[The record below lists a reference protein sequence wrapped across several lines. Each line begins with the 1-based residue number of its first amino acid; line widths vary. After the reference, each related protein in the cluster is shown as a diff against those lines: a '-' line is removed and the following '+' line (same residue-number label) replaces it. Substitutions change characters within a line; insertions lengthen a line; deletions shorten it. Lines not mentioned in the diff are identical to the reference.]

1 MRGRSDDPEIYRW
14 KRTIASLVSLSRSS
28 RLASVSR
35 GGVRRRSRLRVSR
48 SIDAPWTESCGVAAD
63 ASLPWASSS
72 PKSPRRLRARESRIT
87 RQSSLADPRSRVS
100 PTLGVSAPHSRR
112 ADFPR
117 RDPHVARVRASRS
130 TPAHFSPS
138 LRAPPARRLPARV
151 LPSRASRRRAPIARR
166 LASRVRV
173 RVFASSRLRVSRAHL
188 SAASSS
194 PTWLSR
200 SL

>member
-130 TPAHFSPS
+130 TPAHFY
-138 LRAPPARRLPARV
+138 PPFARP
-151 LPSRASRRRAPIARR
+151 RASTPIARAR
-166 LASRVRV
+166 ARPVVAPPSRSLASPR
-173 RVFASSRLRVSRAHL
+173 ASSVFGLRVSRAHL
-188 SAASSS
+188 SSASSS

>member
-28 RLASVSR
+28 RLASSR
-35 GGVRRRSRLRVSR
+35 GGVRRRSRLRDSR
-48 SIDAPWTESCGVAAD
+48 SIDAPWIESCGVAAD

-72 PKSPRRLRARESRIT
+72 PKSPRRLRSRESRII

-117 RDPHVARVRASRS
+117 RDPRRARSRVPLDARAFLPSIRAPSRVHSHRAPSRVHSHRARFARVPS
-130 TPAHFSPS
+130 SP
-138 LRAPPARRLPARV
+138 PHRV
-151 LPSRASRRRAPIARR
+151 PSRLLARLR
-166 LASRVRV
+166 SS
-173 RVFASSRLRVSRAHL
+173 VFASRART
-188 SAASSS
+188 S
-194 PTWLSR
+194 PR
-200 SL
+200 RRRHRRG

>member
-28 RLASVSR
+28 RLASSR

-72 PKSPRRLRARESRIT
+72 PKSPRRLRSRESRII

-117 RDPHVARVRASRS
+117 RDPRRARSRVPLDARAFLPSIRAPSRVHSHRARFARVPS
-130 TPAHFSPS
+130 SP
-138 LRAPPARRLPARV
+138 PHRV
-151 LPSRASRRRAPIARR
+151 PSRLLARLR
-166 LASRVRV
+166 SS
-173 RVFASSRLRVSRAHL
+173 VFASRART
-188 SAASSS
+188 S
-194 PTWLSR
+194 PR
-200 SL
+200 RRRHRRG

>member
-35 GGVRRRSRLRVSR
+35 GGVRLRSRLRVSR

-72 PKSPRRLRARESRIT
+72 PKSPRRLRARESFIT
-87 RQSSLADPRSRVS
+87 RQSSLADPLSRVS

-117 RDPHVARVRASRS
+117 RDPHVARARVPLDARAF
-130 TPAHFSPS
+130 PPS
-138 LRAPPARRLPARV
+138 LRLPPRVVPRRSPLARV
-151 LPSRASRRRAPIARR
+151 RHRAPSRVARV
-166 LASRVRV
+166 RVRV

>member
-28 RLASVSR
+28 RLASSR
-35 GGVRRRSRLRVSR
+35 GGVRRRSRLRDSR
-48 SIDAPWTESCGVAAD
+48 SIDAPWIESCGVAAD

-72 PKSPRRLRARESRIT
+72 PKSPRRLRSRESRII

-117 RDPHVARVRASRS
+117 RDPRRARSRVPLDADARRAFARARSRVRAS
-130 TPAHFSPS
+130 P
-138 LRAPPARRLPARV
+138 RLARV
-151 LPSRASRRRAPIARR
+151 APCGAGANGSVGRSVGRSAERA
-166 LASRVRV
+166 RVV
-173 RVFASSRLRVSRAHL
+173 RSFYMSE
-188 SAASSS
+188 
-194 PTWLSR
+194 
-200 SL
+200 

>member
-117 RDPHVARVRASRS
+117 RDPPSRAFAR
-130 TPAHFSPS
+130 
-138 LRAPPARRLPARV
+138 PARRPRISTLHSRALARP
-151 LPSRASRRRAPIARR
+151 LPSRALARVPSSPPHRVPSRLLARLR
-166 LASRVRV
+166 SS
-173 RVFASSRLRVSRAHL
+173 VFASRART
-188 SAASSS
+188 S
-194 PTWLSR
+194 PR
-200 SL
+200 RRRHRRG

>member
-35 GGVRRRSRLRVSR
+35 GGVRLRSRLRVSR

-72 PKSPRRLRARESRIT
+72 PKSPRRLRARESFIT

-117 RDPHVARVRASRS
+117 RDPHVARARVPLDARAFL
-130 TPAHFSPS
+130 PVPSP
-138 LRAPPARRLPARV
+138 PPARRSAPFS
-151 LPSRASRRRAPIARR
+151 PSRASDIAPHRASPAF
-166 LASRVRV
+166 AFA
-173 RVFASSRLRVSRAHL
+173 FASSRLRVFASRART
-188 SAASSS
+188 S
-194 PTWLSR
+194 PR
-200 SL
+200 RRRHRRG